1 MKVYEIILEERQLD
15 ELSINPLNW
24 FKSDKSGGSSA
35 ASKGAVAKLEKDAAR
50 LGLVTGGREAAKTTW
65 LAKVGKWGALKTFI
79 YAVGF
84 VAIAVELNYYLDVV
98 NARYKNNELTS
109 DQWKQQRDYYIGIWM
124 VEMLVPF
131 VISFLQ
137 RAKFITFFATAI
149 TAFATISSGGVLI
162 PVLAGLLATFGS
174 EALLFAGIEAFLHS
188 NMAQDYMVKWF
199 KELAM
204 IGKIG
209 DDLWQELY
217 TLVTG
222 KNFDT
227 VKKQELNPA
236 AAKKDQ
242 DDAENQ
248 KMLQAKAEKNA
259 VYINGINVT
268 DKDGYLDDTAVM
280 RDPVQYAIRFHPED
294 PGVQK
299 LASLPRRPGALH

>member
-1 MKVYEIILEERQLD
+1 MKVYEIIEENQQLD
-15 ELSINPLNW
+15 EFSVNPLNW
-24 FKSDKSGGSSA
+24 FKSGPKAATGNASA
-35 ASKGAVAKLEKDAAR
+35 IAQLEKDAAR
-50 LGLVTGGREAAKTTW
+50 LGLSVSGREAAKTTW

-84 VAIAVELNYYLDVV
+84 IAIAVELNYWLDIV
-98 NARYKNNELTS
+98 NARYKKGEIDG

-124 VEMLVPF
+124 LEMLVPF

-137 RAKFITFFATAI
+137 KAKFITFFATAI
-149 TAFATISSGGVLI
+149 TAFATVSSGGVLI
-162 PVLAGLLATFGS
+162 PVLAGLLVTFGS

-204 IGKIG
+204 VGKIG

-222 KNFDT
+222 KNFDK
-227 VKKQELNPA
+227 VKKQELNPDQ
-236 AAKKDQ
+236 AKKDQ
-242 DDAENQ
+242 DDAEKQ

-268 DKDGYLDDTAVM
+268 DKDGYLDDTAIM
-280 RDPVQYAIRFHPED
+280 RDPVQYAIKFHPED
-294 PGVQK
+294 PNVQK
-299 LASLPRRPGALH
+299 LPSSPRRAGALH

>member
-1 MKVYEIILEERQLD
+1 MKVYEIIEENQQLD
-15 ELSINPLNW
+15 EFSVNPLNW
-24 FKSDKSGGSSA
+24 FKSGPKAATGNASA
-35 ASKGAVAKLEKDAAR
+35 IAQLEKDAAR
-50 LGLVTGGREAAKTTW
+50 LGLSVSGREAAKTTW

-84 VAIAVELNYYLDVV
+84 IAIAVELNYWLDIV
-98 NARYKNNELTS
+98 NARYKKGEIDG

-124 VEMLVPF
+124 LEMLVPF

-137 RAKFITFFATAI
+137 KAKFITFFATAI
-149 TAFATISSGGVLI
+149 TAFATVSSGGVLI
-162 PVLAGLLATFGS
+162 PVLAGLLVTFGS

-204 IGKIG
+204 VGKIG

-222 KNFDT
+222 KNFDK
-227 VKKQELNPA
+227 VKKQELNPDQ
-236 AAKKDQ
+236 AKKDQ
-242 DDAENQ
+242 DDAEKQ

-268 DKDGYLDDTAVM
+268 DKDGYLDDTAIM
-280 RDPVQYAIRFHPED
+280 RDPVQYAIKFHPED
-294 PGVQK
+294 PNVQK
-299 LASLPRRPGALH
+299 LPSIPRRAGALH

>member
-1 MKVYEIILEERQLD
+1 MKVYEIIEENQQLD
-15 ELSINPLNW
+15 ELSLNPMNW
-24 FKSDKSGGSSA
+24 FKSAPKAASSSA
-35 ASKGAVAKLEKDAAR
+35 GAISQLDKDAAR
-50 LGLVTGGREAAKTTW
+50 LGLSNGREMAKTTW

-98 NARYKNNELTS
+98 NARYKNNEINS
-109 DQWKQQRDYYIGIWM
+109 EQWKQQRDYYIGIWT

-131 VISFLQ
+131 VIAFLQ

-149 TAFATISSGGVLI
+149 TAFATVSSGGVLI

-204 IGKIG
+204 LGKIG

-222 KNFDT
+222 KDFDK

-242 DDAENQ
+242 DDAEQ
-248 KMLQAKAEKNA
+248 EKMLRAKSEKNA
-259 VYINGINVT
+259 VYINGVRV
-268 DKDGYLDDTAVM
+268 DDGKGGLDDNAYM
-280 RDPVQYAIRFHPED
+280 NDKVQYALQYHPDD
-294 PGVQK
+294 PGIQK
-299 LASLPRRPGALH
+299 MAALKRHADSTH

>member
-1 MKVYEIILEERQLD
+1 MKVYEIILEDQPLD
-15 ELSINPLNW
+15 EFSLNPMNW
-24 FKSDKSGGSSA
+24 FKSSTPAAGSA
-35 ASKGAVAKLEKDAAR
+35 ASKTAIAQLEKDAAR
-50 LGLVTGGREAAKTTW
+50 LGLSVSGRETAKTTW

-98 NARYKNNELTS
+98 NARYKKNEINS

-137 RAKFITFFATAI
+137 KAKFITFFATAI
-149 TAFATISSGGVLI
+149 TAFATVSSGGVLI

-188 NMAQDYMVKWF
+188 DMAQDYMVKWF

-222 KNFDT
+222 KNFDK

-236 AAKKDQ
+236 AAEKDK
-242 DDAENQ
+242 DDAEKQ

-259 VYINGINVT
+259 VYINGVNVT
-268 DKDGYLDDTAVM
+268 DSEGYLDDTAVM

-294 PGVQK
+294 PNVQK